1 MARTRLYR
9 NGVLEAEGFPV
20 SEVSDR
26 LARDDEAVVW
36 FDLSA
41 PSEAEFD
48 TIRDELGLH
57 SLAVEDALQAGQRP
71 KLDHYPG
78 HLFVTAY
85 SLELDRPSGRLATH
99 EVAMFITPR
108 ALVTV
113 QPGGDF
119 DIEQVLARWDSMA
132 ELAKSGVAFLLYGVL
147 DYVVDTHVDVVQ
159 ALDEEIDAT
168 EDEMFS
174 DRASD
179 TSVQRHNFTLR
190 KSLVGIR
197 KYLLPMTEVAT
208 ALLRGDLHIA
218 DERMAPYFQ
227 DVYDH
232 VRRATE
238 QTDAMRDLLGTMLE
252 TRLSVRSNRL
262 NVITKQ
268 VTSWAAIFAVPTA
281 ITGFYGQNV
290 PYPGSEQH
298 SGFLASTII
307 IVVVSISLYAVFRR
321 KGWL

>member
-1 MARTRLYR
+1 MARTRMYR

-26 LARDDEAVVW
+26 LADDESVVW
-36 FDLSA
+36 LDLSA
-41 PSEAEFD
+41 PGETDLE

-57 SLAVEDALQAGQRP
+57 TLAIEDALQTGQRP

-78 HLFVTAY
+78 HMFATAY
-85 SLELDRPSGRLATH
+85 ALELDRSTGRLAAH
-99 EVAMFITPR
+99 EIAMFIAPR

-113 QPGGDF
+113 RPSEDF
-119 DIEQVLARWDSMA
+119 DIDQVVARWDGA
-132 ELAKSGVAFLLYGVL
+132 ADLAKSGVAFLLHGVL
-147 DYVVDTHVDVVQ
+147 DYVVDTQVDAVQ
-159 ALDEEIDAT
+159 SLDEEIDAT
-168 EDEMFS
+168 EDEIFS

-179 TSVQRHNFTLR
+179 TSVQRHNFALR
-190 KSLVGIR
+190 KSLVGVR
-197 KYLLPMTEVAT
+197 KYLLPMSEVAT
-208 ALLRGDLHIA
+208 ALLRGDLHIS
-218 DERMAPYFQ
+218 DERMAPYFR

-232 VRRATE
+232 VRRAVE
-238 QTDAMRDLLGTMLE
+238 QTDALRDLLGTMLE

-290 PYPGSEQH
+290 PYPGSEQQ

-307 IVVVSISLYAVFRR
+307 IVAVSVGLYAIFRR